1 MNQNAP
7 NIHPR
12 EVRQALMWFAGV
24 LWRGAPWAMAVGVC
38 GQFLPAL
45 LPAARILVIKELVDG
60 VHAVYGQGEAGF
72 ATVVPLLAWL
82 AGLRLLEAILSAVA
96 GPRGGRGAGED
107 ELEVAGAGTRAGS
120 AGGAGQVRVPRILRS
135 HAAGAAGGVLPGLWH
150 LPGCDVHARKC
161 YCDLHLDR
169 ALCDRALVNPG
180 GAVFGYG
187 PDFLYPNAARARNL
201 RALLRA
207 DARAATRRVLGG
219 FDDRPRRRQGDPAL
233 RVRRLPLPHLG
244 GPSRRSGSSASG

>member
-60 VHAVYGQGEAGF
+60 VYAVYGQGEAGF

-82 AGLRLLEAILSAVA
+82 AGLRLLEAMLSAV
-96 GPRGGRGAGED
+96 RG
-107 ELEVAGAGTRAGS
+107 
-120 AGGAGQVRVPRILRS
+120 
-135 HAAGAAGGVLPGLWH
+135 HAA
-150 LPGCDVHARKC
+150 
-161 YCDLHLDR
+161 
-169 ALCDRALVNPG
+169 
-180 GAVFGYG
+180 AV
-187 PDFLYPNAARARNL
+187 
-201 RALLRA
+201 
-207 DARAATRRVLGG
+207 
-219 FDDRPRRRQGDPAL
+219 
-233 RVRRLPLPHLG
+233 VREKTSWKL
-244 GPSRRSGSSASG
+244 